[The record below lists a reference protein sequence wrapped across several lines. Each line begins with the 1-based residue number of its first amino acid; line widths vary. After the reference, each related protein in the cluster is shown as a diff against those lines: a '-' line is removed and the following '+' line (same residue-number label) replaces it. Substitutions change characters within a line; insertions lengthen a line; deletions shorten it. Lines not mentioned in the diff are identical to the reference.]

1 MGKPIDAQEAYRIG
15 LVNIVVPPEAV
26 MPTAREWAET
36 ICQAGP
42 LAVRAAKEA
51 MLRGSGLT
59 LEEGLRLE
67 NALEAY
73 LMGTEDFAEGT
84 SAFIEKRKPNFKGK

>member
-1 MGKPIDAQEAYRIG
+1 
-15 LVNIVVPPEAV
+15 
-26 MPTAREWAET
+26 MPTAIEWAET

-51 MLRGSGLT
+51 MLRGSSMS

-73 LMGTEDFAEGT
+73 LLQTEDFAEGT
-84 SAFIEKRKPNFKGK
+84 TAFAEKRKPDYKAK